1 MADDAGRMIDGTPI
15 GDVLGA
21 TEAAIDTADPV
32 SLGRSYLGAMRRA
45 ARRPLHSKLR
55 HSVTEVAGRHW
66 RAVPPSPD
74 PAV

>member
-1 MADDAGRMIDGTPI
+1 MADDAGRMIDGTPL

-45 ARRPLHSKLR
+45 GPPSAALGARRGCA
-55 HSVTEVAGRHW
+55 TA
-66 RAVPPSPD
+66 
-74 PAV
+74 PASG